1 MKDLKN
7 LLQKFQNLGL
17 KEHTIKDTFIE
28 IIKEDLNLELN
39 RKQIELKENRLRIL
53 ISGPT
58 KTSIV
63 LKKNFYLEEL
73 NSRIEELGTKVLDV
87 N

>member
-17 KEHTIKDTFIE
+17 KEHTIKDAFIE

-39 RKQIELKENRLRIL
+39 RKQIDLKENRLRVL